1 MWRSLFLA
9 VTLAAVGSKGAAQS
23 MTPMR
28 GEISSFE
35 EEFTVRVFPYNPY
48 PHSIRVAIKAY
59 DQDFRPIEADVM
71 PPEMVIDSMSSR
83 SAIVSVGF
91 KNKKVRR
98 IRICTESVP
107 FPGLHASIKAQI
119 CGRFIA
125 HRIN

>member
-71 PPEMVIDSMSSR
+71 PPEMVIGSMSSR

-91 KNKKVRR
+91 KNKKSDVLEFVRR
-98 IRICTESVP
+98 AYLLLVFIQVSRRKYVDVL
-107 FPGLHASIKAQI
+107 LHIV
-119 CGRFIA
+119 
-125 HRIN
+125 